1 MQDLSDRQRQ
11 IVDDA
16 IDLIAERSIQELT
29 IKNLSGKIGVTDG
42 AIYRHFKSKTD
53 ILLGILRSFQANAE
67 VTVKQ
72 ACASDLPALEQIEGI
87 FTKHFLFFTKRP
99 AVAAVIFSE
108 SIFQNDNQLAREVV
122 KLLEMHERALECV
135 IDRGQ
140 KKGELRDDV
149 PQRQLISLIIGAI
162 RYTVTRWRLGGY
174 LSDLNGEGKM
184 MVEGLKKVLRK

>member
-1 MQDLSDRQRQ
+1 VHDLSDRQRQ
-11 IVDDA
+11 IIDAA

-29 IKNLSGKIGVTDG
+29 IKNLAGKIAVTDG

-53 ILLGILRSFQANAE
+53 ILLGILHSFQTQTEA
-67 VTVKQ
+67 TVKQ
-72 ACASDLPALEQIEGI
+72 ACASDLPALEQIENI
-87 FTKHFLFFTKRP
+87 FTKHFLYFTKRP

-108 SIFQNDNQLAREVV
+108 SIFQNDGQLAREVV
-122 KLLEMHERALECV
+122 KLLEMHEKALDCV

-149 PQRQLISLIIGAI
+149 PKRQQISLIIGAI

-174 LSDLNGEGKM
+174 LGDLNSEGKM
-184 MVEGLKKVLRK
+184 MIEGIKKVLRK